1 MNHLGL
7 ITKREFLNKVKN
19 KSFILMTF
27 LSPLIMVGVITLVVY
42 LTQLN
47 NDKVRTISVLD
58 ESQLFANEF
67 VDTKSTKYDLLES
80 IDLDT
85 AKRLVQEAGNYGL
98 LYIPKGDSID
108 AIADKIKFFL

>member
-47 NDKVRTISVLD
+47 NDNVRTISVLD
-58 ESQLFANEF
+58 ESKLIPRPAPANKAPMPKTNF
-67 VDTKSTKYDLLES
+67 LLRIS
-80 IDLDT
+80 I
-85 AKRLVQEAGNYGL
+85 QSY
-98 LYIPKGDSID
+98 
-108 AIADKIKFFL
+108 F